1 MKVNFYLQNQ
11 FEQILKKELKLLED
25 ETDDVNVLNCVPR
38 SIERVCLYHKI
49 IVSRKIID
57 VFVDIFCKDQ
67 ECFPWTMC
75 EGYNEFKKYFDEV
88 DAQTPVKRLFEQFKK
103 PTPFKPGKFMQINEY
118 EDIDADYEATK
129 IKLLGVIVTR
139 DFKNAQCIS
148 ALGFWKNE
156 NCSLI
161 RSSNLKYEETCL
173 VATVPN
179 SKNNTFFITS
189 EKGVCSIASVD
200 AKTGSFIKLP
210 VEFILD
216 IPEESIIES
225 FNCRRCSNEG
235 DLILFWEC
243 SSRTSKANKEGERQS
258 FYTGINEAVL
268 TGTRTNVERLFRA
281 VHEEDLEFITFTK
294 PILFVANGKIFD
306 EEENVLTKHNLGRAY
321 ADCTSSSAHNEKH
334 ELIVLSQSLSFVPDE
349 SIMKIKWFCD
359 GKTGY
364 LEEKVKEIVSLSI
377 F

>member
-1 MKVNFYLQNQ
+1 MKVNFYLQDQ
-11 FEQILKKELKLLED
+11 FEQILKKELKLLEN
-25 ETDDVNVLNCVPR
+25 ESDDVNVLNCVPK
-38 SIERVCLYHKI
+38 SIESVCLYHKI
-49 IVSRKIID
+49 IVSKKILD

-67 ECFPWTMC
+67 ECFPWNMC

-88 DAQTPVKRLFEQFKK
+88 DARMPVKRIFEQFKK
-103 PTPFKPGKFMQINEY
+103 PTLFKQSGIFMHIHQY
-118 EDIDADYEATK
+118 KDIDGDHEATR

-139 DFKNAQCIS
+139 DFKNDQCIS

-161 RSSNLKYEETCL
+161 QSNLNYKETCL
-173 VATVPN
+173 LATVPN
-179 SKNNTFFITS
+179 SKNNTLFITS

-200 AKTGSFIKLP
+200 SKTGSFLKLP

-216 IPEESIIES
+216 IPEGSVIES

-235 DLILFWEC
+235 DLVLFWD
-243 SSRTSKANKEGERQS
+243 SSKPSSDGKDRERQS

-268 TGTRTNVERLFRA
+268 TGTKTNVERLFRA

-294 PILFVANGKIFD
+294 PILSIVNGKIFD

-321 ADCTSSSAHNEKH
+321 ADCTSSSAYNEKH
-334 ELIVLSQSLSFVPDE
+334 ELIVLSQSLSLVPDE
-349 SIMKIKWFCD
+349 FIMKIKWFCE